1 MSTQQTITYAK
12 PDFIQKAQQDLLNS
26 IADYIASK
34 PDLPT
39 KEIVGLSDSQIEA
52 INKLRSGVGSLGSLF
67 TDAAAVATKDTPDF
81 LAKGQTFADAAT
93 KDFDPSSADQYMTE
107 YQKFVIDEINKQADI
122 AKSKADQEAT
132 MRGAFGGSRAEVVQS
147 ELEKARL
154 QAIGS
159 AQAQAANNAFNLALK
174 EFGLEQKGD
183 LTAASL
189 APYFTSA
196 ATKEKAGDVANLLKT
211 AIAEQKFDLSGISA
225 LLGAGALEQAA
236 GQEAAATDYANQLAN
251 LQQPL
256 QLYGFYSD
264 AIAGLPSMQGTQ
276 IQQNFGSAT
285 TPFQDILGA
294 GATILGGA
302 NVLRGKKDGSRMTL
316 EKGIM
321 ALKHGGS

>member
-26 IADYIASK
+26 IADYIASS
-34 PDLPT
+34 PTLPQ

-52 INKLRSGVGSLGSLF
+52 INKLRGGVGSLGSLF

-81 LAKGQTFADAAT
+81 LAKGQTFAEAGA
-93 KDFDPSSADQYMTE
+93 KDFDPSSADKYLTE
-107 YQKFVIDEINKQADI
+107 YQSYVIDEINRQADL
-122 AKSKADQEAT
+122 AKAKAAGEAT
-132 MRGAFGGSRAEVVQS
+132 LRGAYGGSRAEVVEN

-154 QAIGS
+154 QAVGS
-159 AQAQAANNAFNLALK
+159 AQAKAAQDAFKLALA
-174 EFGLEQKGD
+174 EFGQEQKGD

-211 AIAEQKFDLSGISA
+211 AIGEQKFDLSGISA

-285 TPFQDILGA
+285 SPFQDILGA

-302 NVLRGKKDGSRMTL
+302 NVLRGKDGSRMTL